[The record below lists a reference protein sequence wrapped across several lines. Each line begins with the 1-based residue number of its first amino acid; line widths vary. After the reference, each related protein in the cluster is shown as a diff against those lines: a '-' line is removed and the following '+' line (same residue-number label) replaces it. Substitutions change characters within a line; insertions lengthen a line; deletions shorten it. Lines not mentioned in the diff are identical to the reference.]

1 MDSCITETLNFS
13 VLKCNCLFIS
23 DLTYHSH
30 ICLFFVPSVQYILI
44 LLLFRSLVKYHA
56 SSQVSS
62 LHTKKWNPFAHSSVV
77 SDFLFQCN
85 ACIRF
90 AVQIKAT
97 HQTITTVH
105 RSISISVPILLAART
120 CRGRRFRWGQQAV
133 QGRGELSCWR
143 RGSRTTSDLTPIAAA
158 AAAGGGGGRRRRVW
172 APLVAGEWVGGKKA
186 DAPLVW
192 VVESFTGAP
201 PDDLA
206 GDELR
211 ASASAAWLPATRS

>member
-1 MDSCITETLNFS
+1 MQ
-13 VLKCNCLFIS
+13 K
-23 DLTYHSH
+23 LT
-30 ICLFFVPSVQYILI
+30 
-44 LLLFRSLVKYHA
+44 
-56 SSQVSS
+56 
-62 LHTKKWNPFAHSSVV
+62 SVV

-105 RSISISVPILLAART
+105 RSISISAPILLPSSSSCWVIGTNNYVVWCDFTLLVITETKLLIQKAMEYLAART

-158 AAAGGGGGRRRRVW
+158 AAAGGGGGGGGGGGVSCRVNPTRPRNRTNDLGWERRGRRRLWKLEMVW
-172 APLVAGEWVGGKKA
+172 FGLISRFIICFCLFFGLV
-186 DAPLVW
+186 
-192 VVESFTGAP
+192 
-201 PDDLA
+201 
-206 GDELR
+206 
-211 ASASAAWLPATRS
+211 

>member
-1 MDSCITETLNFS
+1 MQ
-13 VLKCNCLFIS
+13 K
-23 DLTYHSH
+23 LT
-30 ICLFFVPSVQYILI
+30 
-44 LLLFRSLVKYHA
+44 
-56 SSQVSS
+56 
-62 LHTKKWNPFAHSSVV
+62 SVV

-105 RSISISVPILLAART
+105 RSISISAPILLPSSSSCWVIGTNNYVVWCDFTLLVITETKLLIQKAMEYLAART

-133 QGRGELSCWR
+133 QGRGELSGWR
-143 RGSRTTSDLTPIAAA
+143 RGSRTTSSLSPLAAA
-158 AAAGGGGGRRRRVW
+158 AAAGGGGGRRRRAW